1 MLTKKEK
8 KEYVF
13 KKLDEILKPQG
24 YYLIKTGLD
33 PSFILKGKDKIVYFF
48 FNFKDMGQIAFS
60 KLMISIKIVEEIIF
74 EIKEPDQDYS
84 YIDNKKY
91 FLTTVFD
98 GETKMPEGY
107 YRGIGYDVNTQEE
120 LEFFTEWI
128 LNYLKTDGQKFIETY
143 SYLPNIL
150 KKMDELVDTGGY
162 WSDLLTGG
170 VPHLFKGLII
180 SKLCN
185 DPNFYNKIIFV
196 DNIFA
201 TEDISEYLPYYEK
214 LKERLK
220 SVEPI
225 YNVCPEIRLQ

>member
-13 KKLDEILKPQG
+13 KKLDEVLKPQG
-24 YYLIKTGLD
+24 YYLVKTGLD

-84 YIDNKKY
+84 HIDNKKY

-98 GETKMPEGY
+98 GETKMPDGY
-107 YRGIGYDVNTQEE
+107 YRGIGYDINSQED
-120 LEFFTEWI
+120 LVFFTEWI

-196 DNIFA
+196 DNIFS

-225 YNVCPEIRLQ
+225 YNV

>member
-1 MLTKKEK
+1 MNVKTIFLEK
-8 KEYVF
+8 ITPF
-13 KKLDEILKPQG
+13 FRGLG
-24 YYLIKTGLD
+24 YKYIAG
-33 PSFILKGKDKIVYFF
+33 G
-48 FNFKDMGQIAFS
+48 NFKFVLETERYIVIDSFNYLTNS
-60 KLMISIKIVEEIIF
+60 KTLIGGKLNLSIKEVENIIL
-74 EIKEPDQDYS
+74 EIKHPNKDFDGFLAKKNEYS
-84 YIDNKKY
+84 ITLGDVDGVFDIDNDFE
-91 FLTTVFD
+91 FLT
-98 GETKMPEGY
+98 EEHIEY
-107 YRGIGYDVNTQEE
+107 YVEKIEE
-120 LEFFTEWI
+120 YI
-128 LNYLKTDGQKFIETY
+128 QTDGQKFIETY

-225 YNVCPEIRLQ
+225 YNV

>member
-1 MLTKKEK
+1 MLKSERKKI
-8 KEYVF
+8 VF
-13 KKLDEILKPQG
+13 KKFDLYFNPLG
-24 YYLIKTGLD
+24 YKGIKTGGDPTYVLKTKNFVVTFFMNFLD
-33 PSFILKGKDKIVYFF
+33 VGGIDISGIRMSILEVENHIINLFGK
-48 FNFKDMGQIAFS
+48 Q
-60 KLMISIKIVEEIIF
+60 
-74 EIKEPDQDYS
+74 
-84 YIDNKKY
+84 YICDKY
-91 FLTTVFD
+91 F
-98 GETKMPEGY
+98 
-107 YRGIGYDVNTQEE
+107 YDEKRYFLDTISDKKRLDKFSNVE
-120 LEFFTEWI
+120 
-128 LNYLKTDGQKFIETY
+128 LKTEIEVLDFVQWYINYFEKEGKHFIETY

-225 YNVCPEIRLQ
+225 YNV

>member
-1 MLTKKEK
+1 MLKSETKKI
-8 KEYVF
+8 VF
-13 KKLDEILKPQG
+13 KEFDLYFNPLG
-24 YYLIKTGLD
+24 YKGIKTGGDPTYVLKTKDFVVTFFMNFLD
-33 PSFILKGKDKIVYFF
+33 VGGIDISGIRMSILEVENHIINLFGKQY
-48 FNFKDMGQIAFS
+48 
-60 KLMISIKIVEEIIF
+60 IS
-74 EIKEPDQDYS
+74 D
-84 YIDNKKY
+84 KY
-91 FLTTVFD
+91 F
-98 GETKMPEGY
+98 
-107 YRGIGYDVNTQEE
+107 YDEKRYFLDTISDKRRLDKFSNVELKTEIE
-120 LEFFTEWI
+120 VLEFVQWYI
-128 LNYLKTDGQKFIETY
+128 NYFEKEGKHFIETY

-201 TEDISEYLPYYEK
+201 TKDISEYLSYYEK

-225 YNVCPEIRLQ
+225 YNV

>member
-1 MLTKKEK
+1 MLKSERKKI
-8 KEYVF
+8 VF
-13 KKLDEILKPQG
+13 KEFDWYFNPLG
-24 YYLIKTGLD
+24 YKGIKTGGDPTYVLKTKDFVVTFFMNFLD
-33 PSFILKGKDKIVYFF
+33 VGGIDISGIRMSILEVENHIINLFGKQY
-48 FNFKDMGQIAFS
+48 
-60 KLMISIKIVEEIIF
+60 IS
-74 EIKEPDQDYS
+74 D
-84 YIDNKKY
+84 KY
-91 FLTTVFD
+91 F
-98 GETKMPEGY
+98 
-107 YRGIGYDVNTQEE
+107 YDEKRYFLDTISDKRRLDKFSNVE
-120 LEFFTEWI
+120 
-128 LNYLKTDGQKFIETY
+128 LKTEIEVLDFVQWYINYFEKEGKHFIETY

-225 YNVCPEIRLQ
+225 YNV

>member
-13 KKLDEILKPQG
+13 KKLDEVLKPQG
-24 YYLIKTGLD
+24 YYLVKTGLD

-84 YIDNKKY
+84 HIDNKKY

>member
-1 MLTKKEK
+1 MLKSERTKI
-8 KEYVF
+8 VF
-13 KKLDEILKPQG
+13 KEFDLYFNPLG
-24 YYLIKTGLD
+24 YKGIKTGGDPTYVLKTKDFVVTFFMNFLD
-33 PSFILKGKDKIVYFF
+33 VGGIDISGIRMSILE
-48 FNFKDMGQIAFS
+48 
-60 KLMISIKIVEEIIF
+60 VENHIINLF
-74 EIKEPDQDYS
+74 GEQ
-84 YIDNKKY
+84 YICDKY
-91 FLTTVFD
+91 F
-98 GETKMPEGY
+98 
-107 YRGIGYDVNTQEE
+107 YDEKRYFLDTISDKKRLDKFSNVE
-120 LEFFTEWI
+120 
-128 LNYLKTDGQKFIETY
+128 LKTEIEVLDFIQWYINYFEKEGKHFIETY

-225 YNVCPEIRLQ
+225 YNV

>member
-1 MLTKKEK
+1 MLKSERKKI
-8 KEYVF
+8 VF
-13 KKLDEILKPQG
+13 KEFDLYFNPLG
-24 YYLIKTGLD
+24 YKGIKTGGDPTYVLKTKDFVVTFFMNFLD
-33 PSFILKGKDKIVYFF
+33 VGGIDISGIRMSILEVENHIINLFGKQY
-48 FNFKDMGQIAFS
+48 
-60 KLMISIKIVEEIIF
+60 IS
-74 EIKEPDQDYS
+74 D
-84 YIDNKKY
+84 KY
-91 FLTTVFD
+91 F
-98 GETKMPEGY
+98 
-107 YRGIGYDVNTQEE
+107 YDEKRYFLDTISDKRRLDKFSNVELKTEIE
-120 LEFFTEWI
+120 VLEFVQWYI
-128 LNYLKTDGQKFIETY
+128 NYFEKEGKHFIETY

-225 YNVCPEIRLQ
+225 YNV

>member
-13 KKLDEILKPQG
+13 NKLNEILKPQG
-24 YYLIKTGLD
+24 YYLVKTGLD

-84 YIDNKKY
+84 HIDNKKY

-98 GETKMPEGY
+98 GETKMPDGY
-107 YRGIGYDVNTQEE
+107 YRGIGYDINSQED
-120 LEFFTEWI
+120 LVFFTEWI

-225 YNVCPEIRLQ
+225 YNV

>member
-1 MLTKKEK
+1 MLKSERKKI
-8 KEYVF
+8 VF
-13 KKLDEILKPQG
+13 KKFDLYFNPLG
-24 YYLIKTGLD
+24 YKGIKTGGDPTYVLKTKNFVVTFFMNFLD
-33 PSFILKGKDKIVYFF
+33 VGGIDISGIRMSILEVENHIINLFGKQY
-48 FNFKDMGQIAFS
+48 
-60 KLMISIKIVEEIIF
+60 IS
-74 EIKEPDQDYS
+74 D
-84 YIDNKKY
+84 KY
-91 FLTTVFD
+91 F
-98 GETKMPEGY
+98 
-107 YRGIGYDVNTQEE
+107 YDEKRYFLDTISDKKRLDKFSNVE
-120 LEFFTEWI
+120 
-128 LNYLKTDGQKFIETY
+128 LKTEIEVLDFVQWYINYFEKEGKHFIETY

-225 YNVCPEIRLQ
+225 YNV

>member
-13 KKLDEILKPQG
+13 KKLNEFLKPQG
-24 YYLIKTGLD
+24 YYLVKTGLD
-33 PSFILKGKDKIVYFF
+33 PSFILKENDKIVYFF

-84 YIDNKKY
+84 HIDNKKY

-98 GETKMPEGY
+98 GETKMPDGY
-107 YRGIGYDVNTQEE
+107 YRGIGYDINSQED
-120 LEFFTEWI
+120 LVFFTEWI

-150 KKMDELVDTGGY
+150 KKMDELLAEGKY

-185 DPNFYNKIIFV
+185 DPNFYNKLIFV

-220 SVEPI
+220 SVESI
-225 YNVCPEIRLQ
+225 YNV

>member
-13 KKLDEILKPQG
+13 KKLNEFLKPQG
-24 YYLIKTGLD
+24 YYLVKTGLD
-33 PSFILKGKDKIVYFF
+33 PSFILKENDKIVYFF

-74 EIKEPDQDYS
+74 EIKKPDQDYS
-84 YIDNKKY
+84 HIDNKKY

-98 GETKMPEGY
+98 GETKMPDGY
-107 YRGIGYDVNTQEE
+107 YRGIGYDINSQED

-225 YNVCPEIRLQ
+225 YNV

>member
-1 MLTKKEK
+1 MLKSERKKI
-8 KEYVF
+8 VF
-13 KKLDEILKPQG
+13 KEFDLYFNPLG
-24 YYLIKTGLD
+24 YKGIKTGGDPTYVLKTKDFIITFFMNFLD
-33 PSFILKGKDKIVYFF
+33 VGGIDISGIRMSILEVENHIINLFGKQY
-48 FNFKDMGQIAFS
+48 
-60 KLMISIKIVEEIIF
+60 IS
-74 EIKEPDQDYS
+74 D
-84 YIDNKKY
+84 KY
-91 FLTTVFD
+91 F
-98 GETKMPEGY
+98 
-107 YRGIGYDVNTQEE
+107 YDEKRYFLDTISDKRRLDKFSNVELKTEIE
-120 LEFFTEWI
+120 VLEFVQWYI
-128 LNYLKTDGQKFIETY
+128 NYFEKEGKHFIETY

-225 YNVCPEIRLQ
+225 YNV